1 MSEQE
6 KNHPFVR
13 ELAAGGFRDITRIA
27 SADPIMW
34 RDITT
39 QNRTELLSQLDGWV
53 DEMSNVREMLMQNDI
68 AEIQT
73 YFDEAKKFRDEL
85 PITSQGA
92 LYMTYDLH
100 IDVPDH
106 PGIISEITKILADER
121 ISLTNIRIVE
131 TRTDVFGILVISFQ
145 TDKDRKKAQ
154 IALTDETDYSSHIV

>member
-1 MSEQE
+1 
-6 KNHPFVR
+6 
-13 ELAAGGFRDITRIA
+13 
-27 SADPIMW
+27 MW

-39 QNRTELLSQLDGWV
+39 QNRVELLKQLDGWL
-53 DEMSNVREMLMQNDI
+53 DEMGNVREMLIHNDPAKI
-68 AEIQT
+68 YD
-73 YFDEAKKFRDEL
+73 YFAGAKKFRDDL

-106 PGIISEITKILADER
+106 PGVISEVTKILADER

-145 TDKDRKKAQ
+145 TD
-154 IALTDETDYSSHIV
+154 